1 MSEPVQR
8 ICPST
13 EAGACDMVS
22 AHSPFD
28 AQSFLKHVTGQPGVY
43 IFTGQDGHALY
54 VGKAKNLKKR
64 MQSYFRK
71 SSPSLK
77 TRLMVEKIHHAE
89 VQTTRT
95 ESEALLLENNLIK
108 SRRPR
113 YNISLRDDKSYP
125 YIRLEQN
132 HEFPRLTFYRGS
144 RSNPGKYYGPYPS
157 AASVREMLGH
167 LHKTFQLRQCS
178 DAFFRNRSRPCL
190 QYQIKRCSAPCVGCI
205 EADEYAEDLRQ
216 SIAVLEGR
224 DAVLIE
230 ELSER
235 METASRSMEYEAA
248 AIYRDRIASLQ
259 RIRERQYISAGQE
272 DADVVA
278 VAVESGMACFNVVS
292 IRRGRNLGSRLD
304 IQSNPLDRTPS
315 RLMED
320 FLPQF
325 YLGTTIP
332 REILI
337 AEKMDNRAS
346 TEQVFSLESGYRVV
360 IKQRFRTHRAKWVEA
375 AKINAQ
381 DRLRQHLSEREQIGG
396 QFDALASY
404 LQLAEPPQRIEC
416 FDISHTQGERTVASC
431 VVFDRAGPVKSA
443 YRRFNIAGITEGD
456 DYQAMAQA
464 IERRYQRVLENDGQF
479 PDLVLIDGGKGQL
492 GVAAEVFEQLQIN
505 HLVQLLAVSKGPER
519 RSGHEKLHLVGQG
532 APRVPAATS
541 PESHLIQRIRDEA
554 HRFAITGHRQRR
566 SKARTSSLLEDI
578 EGIGE
583 KRRRDLLRYFGG
595 IREVKRA
602 GIEELSRVPGIS
614 PVLARRIHDR
624 MHDV

>member
-1 MSEPVQR
+1 MHAPKEV
-8 ICPST
+8 
-13 EAGACDMVS
+13 GACSMAD
-22 AHSPFD
+22 APAPFD
-28 AQSFLKHVTGQPGVY
+28 AKSFLRHVTEQPGVY

-71 SSPSLK
+71 NSPSLK

-89 VQTTRT
+89 IQTTRT

-125 YIRLEQN
+125 YIRLEKD
-132 HEFPRLTFYRGS
+132 HEFPRFTFYRGS
-144 RSNPGKYYGPYPS
+144 RSNPGKYYGPYPN
-157 AASVREMLGH
+157 AAAVREMLGH

-205 EADEYAEDLRQ
+205 EAEDYAEDLRQ
-216 SIAVLEGR
+216 AISVLEGR

-230 ELSER
+230 ELAQR
-235 METASRSMEYEAA
+235 METSSLELEYEEAA
-248 AIYRDRIASLQ
+248 VYRDRIASLQ
-259 RIRERQYISAGQE
+259 RIRERQYISSGQE

-278 VAVESGMACFNVVS
+278 VAAESGMACFNVVS
-292 IRRGRNLGSRLD
+292 IRRGRNLGSRLE
-304 IQSNPLDRTPS
+304 IQQNPLDRNPS
-315 RLMED
+315 RLIED

-337 AEKMDNRAS
+337 AEKIDSRGS
-346 TEQVFSLESGYRVV
+346 LEQVFSLESGYRVA
-360 IKQRFRTHRAKWVEA
+360 IKQRVRTHRARWIEA
-375 AKINAQ
+375 AKMNAK

-396 QFDALASY
+396 QFVALASY
-404 LQLAEPPQRIEC
+404 LRLAETPERIEC
-416 FDISHTQGERTVASC
+416 FDISHTQGEKTVASC
-431 VVFDRAGPVKSA
+431 VVFDRAGAVKSD
-443 YRRFNIAGITEGD
+443 YRRFNISGIAAGD
-456 DYQAMAQA
+456 DYQAMSQA
-464 IERRYQRVLENDGQF
+464 IERRYQRVMENDGQL

-492 GVAAEVFEQLQIN
+492 RVALEVFERLQIS
-505 HLVQLLAVSKGPER
+505 HHVMLLAVSKGPER
-519 RSGHEKLHLVGQG
+519 RSGHEKLHLVDQDVSL
-532 APRVPAATS
+532 VPSATS
-541 PESHLIQRIRDEA
+541 PESHLICRIRDEA

-566 SKARTSSLLEDI
+566 SKARKTSVLENI

-583 KRRRDLLRYFGG
+583 KKRRNLLRYFGG
-595 IREVKRA
+595 IQEVRRA
-602 GIEELSRVPGIS
+602 GTEDLGRVPGIS
-614 PVLARRIHDR
+614 PKLAQRIHDR
-624 MHDV
+624 IHKG